1 MAEPRRARP
10 CGPRNNP
17 GMETAP
23 DRSEVELVA
32 RGMATAVA
40 PAAGLTSV
48 QGSLLRA
55 ITRAVTDVDIDYLE
69 LEPLGCDAFAEVLT
83 GRGADYRRRIVHH
96 MVLAELV
103 LAPLPDEVAE
113 RVTSYAAAL
122 GIDDDFVRIA
132 RRYARGTLGLAWCD
146 LRRSGFAER
155 WDDDEKLV
163 PLHAAAAAEDPFE
176 ETPLDP
182 ELTARWQAFGDLPEG
197 TLGRGVFD
205 MYEARA
211 FFWPGTRHAA
221 SPQLAQH
228 DFVHVLADYGT
239 TIEGELEVF
248 GLIGRADPDPKGFA
262 WLATVVGLFETG
274 FVHQQGFF
282 EVNVRERHL
291 STPGNEVRLADAIRR
306 GKRVCEALDRDLL
319 TIDYHELAPLPI
331 DEVRDRLR
339 IPDKSPDAVTAGSV
353 GPFDPAGISEYQ
365 REAAAR
371 LRASE
376 APPS

>member
-1 MAEPRRARP
+1 
-10 CGPRNNP
+10 
-17 GMETAP
+17 METHP
-23 DRSEVELVA
+23 DALEVEMVS

-40 PAAGLTSV
+40 PGGGLTPV
-48 QGSLLRA
+48 QASLLRA
-55 ITRAVTDVDIDYLE
+55 ITRAVTDLDIDYLA
-69 LEPLGCDAFAEVLT
+69 LDPLGCDEFAAVLA

-103 LAPLPDEVAE
+103 LAPLPDDVAE
-113 RVTSYAAAL
+113 RVTAYAAAL

-155 WDDDEKLV
+155 WDDEEKVV
-163 PLHAAAAAEDPFE
+163 PLHAAAAAADPFE
-176 ETPLDP
+176 EAALDP
-182 ELTARWQAFGDLPEG
+182 ELTARWKAFGELPEG
-197 TLGRGVFD
+197 TLGRGIYE
-205 MYEARA
+205 MYDARA
-211 FFWPGTRHAA
+211 FFWPGTRSAA

-274 FVHQQGFF
+274 HVSQQGFF

-306 GKRVCEALDRDLL
+306 GKRICEALDRDLL
-319 TIDYHELAPLPI
+319 TFDYHELAPLPV
-331 DEVRDRLR
+331 DEVREHLH
-339 IPDKSPDAVTAGSV
+339 IPAKSPEAIAAGSV
-353 GPFDPAGISEYQ
+353 GPFDPGGISEFQ

-371 LRASE
+371 EHASRTA
-376 APPS
+376 AP

>member
-1 MAEPRRARP
+1 
-10 CGPRNNP
+10 
-17 GMETAP
+17 METQPEAT
-23 DRSEVELVA
+23 EVELVA

-40 PAAGLTSV
+40 PEGGLTPV
-48 QGSLLRA
+48 QASLLGA
-55 ITRAVTDVDIDYLE
+55 ITRAVTEVDVDYLA
-69 LEPLGCDAFAEVLT
+69 LDPLSCDDFAQVLM
-83 GRGADYRRRIVHH
+83 GQGQDYRRRIVHH

-103 LAPLPDEVAE
+103 LAPLPDAVAE
-113 RVTSYAAAL
+113 RVSASAAAL

-146 LRRSGFAER
+146 LRRSGFADR
-155 WDDDEKLV
+155 WDDDSKLE
-163 PLHAAAAAEDPFE
+163 PLHAAAAAEDPFD

-182 ELTARWQAFGDLPEG
+182 ELTARWKAFGGLPEG
-197 TLGRGVFD
+197 TLGRSVFE

-274 FVHQQGFF
+274 HVHQQGFF
-282 EVNVRERHL
+282 EVDVRERHL
-291 STPGNEVRLADAIRR
+291 SAPGNEVRLADAIRR
-306 GKRVCEALDRDLL
+306 GKRVCEAFDRDLL
-319 TIDYHELAPLPI
+319 TVDYHELAPLAV
-331 DEVRDRLR
+331 DEVRDRLH
-339 IPDKSPDAVTAGSV
+339 IPEKSREALAIGSV
-353 GPFDPAGISEYQ
+353 GPFDPAGISAYQ
-365 REAAAR
+365 REAAREQA
-371 LRASE
+371 AGS
-376 APPS
+376 PTS

>member
-1 MAEPRRARP
+1 
-10 CGPRNNP
+10 
-17 GMETAP
+17 METRP
-23 DRSEVELVA
+23 DATEVELVA

-40 PAAGLTSV
+40 PAGGLTPV
-48 QGSLLRA
+48 QASLLGA
-55 ITRAVTDVDIDYLE
+55 ITRAVTEIEIDYLA
-69 LEPLGCDAFAEVLT
+69 LDPLGCEELAAVLA
-83 GRGADYRRRIVHH
+83 GRGPEYRRRIVHH

-113 RVTSYAAAL
+113 RVTAYAAAL

-146 LRRSGFAER
+146 LRRSGFADR
-155 WDDDEKLV
+155 WDDDTKLE

-182 ELTARWQAFGDLPEG
+182 ELAARWQAFGALPEG
-197 TLGRGVFD
+197 TLGRDVFE
-205 MYEARA
+205 MYRARA

-228 DFVHVLADYGT
+228 DFVHVIADYGT

-319 TIDYHELAPLPI
+319 TVDYHELAPLPI
-331 DEVRDRLR
+331 GEVRERLHV
-339 IPDKSPDAVTAGSV
+339 PPKSPDAIAAGSA
-353 GPFDPAGISEYQ
+353 GPFEPGGISEFQ

-371 LRASE
+371 ERASGSTT
-376 APPS
+376 P

>member
-1 MAEPRRARP
+1 
-10 CGPRNNP
+10 
-17 GMETAP
+17 MERHR
-23 DRSEVELVA
+23 DDIEVELVA

-40 PAAGLTSV
+40 PVEGLTPV
-48 QGSLLRA
+48 QASLLRA
-55 ITRAVTDVDIDYLE
+55 ITRAVTDVDIDYSM
-69 LEPLGCDAFAEVLT
+69 LEPLGCDDFADALA
-83 GRGADYRRRIVHH
+83 GRGAEYRRRIVHH

-103 LAPLPDEVAE
+103 LAPLPDVVAD
-113 RVTSYAAAL
+113 RVTEYAAAL

-146 LRRSGFAER
+146 LRRSGFADR
-155 WDDDEKLV
+155 WDDETKLE

-182 ELTARWQAFGDLPEG
+182 ELAARWQAFGALPEG
-197 TLGRGVFD
+197 TLGRSVFD
-205 MYEARA
+205 MYQARD

-274 FVHQQGFF
+274 HVHQQGFF

-291 STPGNEVRLADAIRR
+291 SAPGNEVRLADAIWR

-319 TIDYHELAPLPI
+319 TVDYHELAPLPI
-331 DEVRDRLR
+331 EDVRERLH
-339 IPDKSPDAVTAGSV
+339 IPPKSPDAVAAGSV
-353 GPFDPAGISEYQ
+353 GPFDPGGISEFQ

-371 LRASE
+371 VQAARDAAS
-376 APPS
+376 

>member
-1 MAEPRRARP
+1 
-10 CGPRNNP
+10 
-17 GMETAP
+17 METQPEAT
-23 DRSEVELVA
+23 EVEFVA

-40 PAAGLTSV
+40 PEGGLTPV
-48 QGSLLRA
+48 QVSLLRA
-55 ITRAVTDVDIDYLE
+55 ITRALTEVDVDYLA
-69 LEPLGCDAFAEVLT
+69 LDPLGCDDFAEVLT
-83 GRGADYRRRIVHH
+83 GRGQEYRRRIVHH

-146 LRRSGFAER
+146 LRRSGFADR
-155 WDDDEKLV
+155 WDDDSKLA

-182 ELTARWQAFGDLPEG
+182 ELTARWKAFGDLPEG
-197 TLGRGVFD
+197 TLGRSVYE

-211 FFWPGTRHAA
+211 FFWPGARHAA
-221 SPQLAQH
+221 SAQLAQH

-291 STPGNEVRLADAIRR
+291 SAPGNEVRLADAIRR
-306 GKRVCEALDRDLL
+306 GKHVCEALDRDLL
-319 TIDYHELAPLPI
+319 TVDYHELAPLPI
-331 DEVRDRLR
+331 DDVRGRLH
-339 IPDKSPDAVTAGSV
+339 IPAKSPEAIAAGSV
-353 GPFDPAGISEYQ
+353 GLFDPGGISEYQ

-371 LRASE
+371 ERASE
-376 APPS
+376 SSTS